1 MGGKGS
7 AQGPDPG
14 NVSGDWVSRGKGWR
28 APLGSEIE
36 KWLAAASKTPAA
48 LGTSVAERTRL
59 GAGLGRKPG
68 CTATRS
74 QAFGCGL
81 PLL

>member
-1 MGGKGS
+1 M
-7 AQGPDPG
+7 
-14 NVSGDWVSRGKGWR
+14 
-28 APLGSEIE
+28 GSETE

-48 LGTSVAERTRL
+48 LRTRVAERARL

-81 PLL
+81 PLR